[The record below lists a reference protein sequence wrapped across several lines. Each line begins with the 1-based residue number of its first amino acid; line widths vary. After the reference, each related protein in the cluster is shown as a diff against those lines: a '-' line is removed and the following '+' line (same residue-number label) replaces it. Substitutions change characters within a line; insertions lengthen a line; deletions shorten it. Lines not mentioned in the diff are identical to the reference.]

1 MWIVPALDELED
13 CELCLGVRAKCC
25 AIDEFTF
32 ECRKEALT
40 HCVVVAIADRTHRRT
55 DTGLLTAPPERDRR
69 VLCALIRM
77 MDDIGR
83 LPLVQCHVQSIEHK
97 LGAQMSC
104 HRPADDPP
112 SAHVENDR
120 EEQKACPGRHESD
133 VGDVQLIGPIGGEV
147 TRNKIRRRTR
157 TSSIICCRNSGA

>member
-1 MWIVPALDELED
+1 MRIVPALDELED
-13 CELCLGVRAKCC
+13 CELRFGMRAKCC

-83 LPLVQCHVQSIEHK
+83 LPLVQCHVQCVEHE
-97 LGAQMSC
+97 LGAQMSGR
-104 HRPADDPP
+104 RPADDPP

-120 EEQKACPGRHESD
+120 EEQKACPGR
-133 VGDVQLIGPIGGEV
+133 Q
-147 TRNKIRRRTR
+147 
-157 TSSIICCRNSGA
+157 